1 MLTMLTLA
9 ACLIASTPV
18 PELAPRDDVWEAP
31 SLPEWPEGLSG
42 WRRTPGQAKC
52 FAGELELGRGIWLS
66 HPYNVALTERLKAC
80 EGLPGLMQRQ
90 LERIQREVM
99 PDFVNAAVKEAL
111 AWDRAQRIAEQ
122 ESAGFLSG
130 LALTVAIVVGVLG
143 FAAGTLIGGYV
154 LAH

>member
-1 MLTMLTLA
+1 MLTMWTLA

-18 PELAPRDDVWEAP
+18 PDLAPRDDVWEAP
-31 SLPEWPEGLSG
+31 SLPAWPEGLSG

-52 FAGELELGRGIWLS
+52 FAGGLELGRGIWLP

-90 LERIQREVM
+90 LERIQGKIL
-99 PDFVNAAVKEAL
+99 PDFVNAAVNESL

-122 ESAGFLSG
+122 ESAGFLSD

-143 FAAGTLIGGYV
+143 FAGGLAIGIV
-154 LAH
+154 AAQ